1 MIIPKETDDDDI
13 VKYKRQGRKL
23 CLNYQVWHE
32 NNPNPTEEEANQLI
46 AIAEKYLLS
55 FVNTRIFN
63 GEILTCFAFEI
74 LLMTFLVLYLFI
86 KKPKV
91 PLFIP

>member
-32 NNPNPTEEEANQLI
+32 NNPNPTEEEANQ
-46 AIAEKYLLS
+46 
-55 FVNTRIFN
+55 
-63 GEILTCFAFEI
+63 
-74 LLMTFLVLYLFI
+74 
-86 KKPKV
+86 
-91 PLFIP
+91 

>member
-1 MIIPKETDDDDI
+1 MLIIGFDPGLTNTGYAVLRKKNNDI
-13 VKYKRQGRKL
+13 S
-23 CLNYQVWHE
+23 
-32 NNPNPTEEEANQLI
+32 LI

-74 LLMTFLVLYLFI
+74 LLITFLVLYLFI

>member
-13 VKYKRQGRKL
+13 VKYKRHGRKL

-46 AIAEKYLLS
+46 AIAEKLVETSRAYKDNIKYWVKHTYTHKLKEHKEYLDTGIS
-55 FVNTRIFN
+55 A
-63 GEILTCFAFEI
+63 EEEE
-74 LLMTFLVLYLFI
+74 
-86 KKPKV
+86 
-91 PLFIP
+91 